1 MNATCRGV
9 NGKDM
14 NTDNPDIGDLVYVKL
29 RIQQSLTEGLA
40 DDFGMEA
47 YNTIEE
53 YSDEV
58 TYGYVSAYI
67 EPIHDGEDQWNDT
80 LDERTWAQITILDT
94 NMPADLDMYSFTNGA
109 GDLIIERPLDEWG
122 HSWYMYR

>member
-1 MNATCRGV
+1 
-9 NGKDM
+9 M
-14 NTDNPDIGDLVYVKL
+14 NTDDKPDIGELVYVKL
-29 RIQQSLTEGLA
+29 RIQRSLTEGLA
-40 DDFGMEA
+40 DDFGLEA
-47 YNTIEE
+47 YNTIED

-67 EPIHDGEDQWNDT
+67 EPINDGEDQWDDT
-80 LDERTWAQITILDT
+80 LDKRTWAQITILDK

-122 HSWYMYR
+122 RTWYMYKG

>member
-1 MNATCRGV
+1 
-9 NGKDM
+9 M

-29 RIQQSLTEGLA
+29 RIQHSLTEGL

-47 YNTIEE
+47 YNTIEG

-67 EPIHDGEDQWNDT
+67 EPINDGEDQWNDT